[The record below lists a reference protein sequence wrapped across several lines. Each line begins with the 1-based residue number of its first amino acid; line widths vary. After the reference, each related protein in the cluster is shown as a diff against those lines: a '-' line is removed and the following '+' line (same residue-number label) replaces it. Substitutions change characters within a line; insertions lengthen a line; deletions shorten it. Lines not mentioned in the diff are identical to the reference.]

1 METTATAKDSTTL
14 REAVRLRAK
23 YSTKVDFI

>member
-1 METTATAKDSTTL
+1 METTATAKDSKTF
-14 REAVRLRAK
+14 REAVLRAK